1 MKGFRFVCRGLLAGL
16 AMATTLAYAN
26 EIKISG
32 FANITAGT
40 SNDED
45 VPYGMYDE
53 NISFKP
59 DSLIGLQ
66 FQKDLD
72 DNLSFTT
79 QMTSRGMNNYDSRIE
94 WAYLSYHVNNHWT
107 VKAGK
112 FRTPFYEYSET
123 LDVGYTYHWVKP
135 PEAVYIP
142 LFNNME
148 GANVTYKSRFGRL
161 DSRLNLFYG
170 TLQEESPA
178 GPVELPYMAGG
189 SLNLGYQS
197 FGARLSYFKSKTT
210 IPPVFAPD
218 VLALLPSDAAPPGA
232 PPAPGGPGPDAPTL
246 SQDVADAIIPEEED
260 STYFGL
266 ALKAELGD
274 LLALYEYTTTEMDD
288 SIFTDPVGQY
298 ISLAYTLGDWQPHIT
313 FEDFDTSPRTE
324 ILDLMAADDPLRP
337 QLAAIIDSTN
347 EDYSRITVGV
357 RYDFHYT
364 TALKI
369 DYSQVDYDEEL
380 QSPVRPRLDGELI
393 SVSIS
398 TLF

>member
-1 MKGFRFVCRGLLAGL
+1 
-16 AMATTLAYAN
+16 
-26 EIKISG
+26 
-32 FANITAGT
+32 
-40 SNDED
+40 
-45 VPYGMYDE
+45 MYDK

-59 DSLIGLQ
+59 DSLVGIQ
-66 FQKDLD
+66 FQKNLD

-79 QMTSRGMNNYDSRIE
+79 QLTSRGMNNYDSRIE
-94 WAYLSYHVNNHWT
+94 WAYLSYHMNNHWT
-107 VKAGK
+107 IKAGK

-135 PEAVYIP
+135 PESVYIP

-148 GANVTYKSRFGRL
+148 GANVSYKNRWGAV
-161 DSRLNLFYG
+161 DSRINLFYG

-189 SLNLGYQS
+189 SLNLGYS
-197 FGARLSYFKSKTT
+197 NFSARFSYFKSKTT

-218 VLALLPSDAAPPGA
+218 VLALLPSDNAASPGPAPGPGA
-232 PPAPGGPGPDAPTL
+232 PAGNTL
-246 SQDVADAIIPEEED
+246 SPEVADAIIPEEED
-260 STYFGL
+260 STYAGI
-266 ALKAELGD
+266 ALKAEFDSVLV
-274 LLALYEYTTTEMDD
+274 LYEYTMTEMDD
-288 SIFTDPVGQY
+288 SIFTDPIGQY
-298 ISLAYTLGDWQPHIT
+298 ISLAYTIGDWQPHIT
-313 FEDFDTSPRTE
+313 YEDFDTSPRTE
-324 ILDLMAADDPLRP
+324 ILDLMAEDDPLRP

-347 EDYSRITVGV
+347 ENYNRITLGV

-380 QSPVRPRLDGELI
+380 ESPVRPRLDGQLI
-393 SVSIS
+393 SISIS

>member
-1 MKGFRFVCRGLLAGL
+1 MRASLLTVMGGLILLSAPSV
-16 AMATTLAYAN
+16 ASD
-26 EIKISG
+26 IRISG

-40 SNDED
+40 SGDED
-45 VPYGMYDE
+45 VPYGMYDD

-59 DSLIGLQ
+59 DSLVGIQ
-66 FQKDLD
+66 FQKSLD

-94 WAYLSYHVNNHWT
+94 WAYLSYHLNNQWT

-135 PEAVYIP
+135 PESVYIP

-148 GANVTYKSRFGRL
+148 GANVSYKNRWGAL
-161 DSRLNLFYG
+161 DSRINVFYG

-189 SLNLGYQS
+189 SLNLAYSS
-197 FGARLSYFKSKTT
+197 FSARFSYFKSKTT

-218 VLALLPSDAAPPGA
+218 VLALLPSDGAAPPGA
-232 PPAPGGPGPDAPTL
+232 PPADPNAPAAPIV
-246 SQDVADAIIPEEED
+246 SDEVAAAIIPEEED
-260 STYFGL
+260 STYLGVAF
-266 ALKAELGD
+266 KAELDD
-274 LLALYEYTTTEMDD
+274 LLVLYEYTSTEMDD

-298 ISLAYTLGDWQPHIT
+298 LSFAYTLGDFQPHIT
-313 FEDFDTSPRTE
+313 YEIFDTSPRTE
-324 ILDLMAADDPLRP
+324 ILDLMDDSDPLKT
-337 QLAAIIDSTN
+337 QLTTIINSTN
-347 EDYSRITVGV
+347 EDYTRLTVGI

-364 TALKI
+364 TALKL
-369 DYSQVDYDEEL
+369 DFSKVDYDEEL
-380 QSPVRPRLDGELI
+380 ESPIRPRLDGKLI
-393 SVSIS
+393 SISIS

>member
-1 MKGFRFVCRGLLAGL
+1 MKLVSICASSLLLGVTSL
-16 AMATTLAYAN
+16 ATASDLR
-26 EIKISG
+26 ISG

-59 DSLIGLQ
+59 DSLVGIQ
-66 FQKDLD
+66 FQKSLD

-79 QMTSRGMNNYDSRIE
+79 QLTSRGMNNYDSRIE
-94 WAYLSYHVNNHWT
+94 WAYLSYHMNNHWT
-107 VKAGK
+107 IKAGK

-135 PEAVYIP
+135 PESVYIP

-148 GANVTYKSRFGRL
+148 GANVSYKNRWGAV
-161 DSRLNLFYG
+161 DSRINLFYG

-189 SLNLGYQS
+189 SLNLGYS
-197 FGARLSYFKSKTT
+197 NFSARFSYFKSKTT

-218 VLALLPSDAAPPGA
+218 VLALLPSDNAAPPG
-232 PPAPGGPGPDAPTL
+232 PAPGPGAPAGNTL
-246 SQDVADAIIPEEED
+246 SPEVADAIIPEEED
-260 STYFGL
+260 STYAGI
-266 ALKAELGD
+266 ALKAEFDSILV
-274 LLALYEYTTTEMDD
+274 LYEYTMTEMDD
-288 SIFTDPVGQY
+288 SIFTDPIGQY
-298 ISLAYTLGDWQPHIT
+298 ISLAYTIGDWQPHIT
-313 FEDFDTSPRTE
+313 YEDFDTSPRTE
-324 ILDLMAADDPLRP
+324 ILDLMAEDDPLRP

-347 EDYSRITVGV
+347 ENYNRITLGV

-380 QSPVRPRLDGELI
+380 ESPVRPRLDGQLI
-393 SVSIS
+393 SISIS

>member
-1 MKGFRFVCRGLLAGL
+1 MKFVSIFASTLLLGVTSL
-16 AMATTLAYAN
+16 ATASDLR
-26 EIKISG
+26 ISG

-45 VPYGMYDE
+45 APYGMYDE

-59 DSLIGLQ
+59 DSLVGIQ
-66 FQKDLD
+66 FQKSLD

-79 QMTSRGMNNYDSRIE
+79 QLTSRGMNNYDSRIE
-94 WAYLSYHVNNHWT
+94 WAYLSYHMNNHWT
-107 VKAGK
+107 IKAGK

-135 PEAVYIP
+135 PESVYIP

-148 GANVTYKSRFGRL
+148 GANVSYKNRWGAV
-161 DSRLNLFYG
+161 DSRINLFYG

-189 SLNLGYQS
+189 SLNLGYS
-197 FGARLSYFKSKTT
+197 NFSARFSYFKSKTT

-218 VLALLPSDAAPPGA
+218 VLALLPSDNAAPPG
-232 PPAPGGPGPDAPTL
+232 PAPGPGMPAGNTVSPE
-246 SQDVADAIIPEEED
+246 VADAIIPEEED
-260 STYFGL
+260 STYAGI
-266 ALKAELGD
+266 ALKAEFDSILV
-274 LLALYEYTTTEMDD
+274 LYEYTMTEMDD
-288 SIFTDPVGQY
+288 SIFTDPIGQY
-298 ISLAYTLGDWQPHIT
+298 ISLAYTIGDWQPHIT
-313 FEDFDTSPRTE
+313 YEDFDTSPRTE

-347 EDYSRITVGV
+347 ENYNRITLGV

-380 QSPVRPRLDGELI
+380 ESPVRPRLDGQLI
-393 SVSIS
+393 SISIS